1 MKKVIISALVASTLL
16 SYAETALPPQPMEGS
31 AVVYEKGKAGMLLV
45 DTVEVSAKVVSIDT
59 ENRKLRLLGPD
70 EKEFD
75 IKVGPEAKKFDQIKV
90 NDLITITMGSELDI
104 AVYKDAEAKDIQES
118 KEGVLLEPEKP
129 GVFVAETVTI
139 TADVIAIDKEKHTA
153 TLKFKDGRK
162 QTYTVRE
169 DVDLSQH
176 EVGEVVVFTLT
187 EAVAINVENI
197 EK

>member
-1 MKKVIISALVASTLL
+1 MKKIMMSALVASTLL
-16 SYAETALPPQPMEGS
+16 SYAETALPPQPVEGT

-70 EKEFD
+70 GKEFD
-75 IKVGPEAKKFDQIKV
+75 IKVGPEAKKFDQIKL

-104 AVYKDAEAKDIQES
+104 AVYKDAEARDIQES
-118 KEGVLLEPEKP
+118 KEAVLLESEKP

-153 TLKFKDGRK
+153 TLKFKDGNK

-176 EVGEVVVFTLT
+176 KVGEVVVLTLT